1 LREKLNSEDCV
12 DRPDWINGIDVTP
25 LILRIVDSFLAY
37 KFIMSRQRP
46 TKMWLTTADIFQN
59 DSRWV
64 PDGFQMASVLLAHT
78 YMERIA
84 GKFRAVVK
92 FLAKEAGC
100 SHL

>member
-1 LREKLNSEDCV
+1 
-12 DRPDWINGIDVTP
+12 
-25 LILRIVDSFLAY
+25 
-37 KFIMSRQRP
+37 
-46 TKMWLTTADIFQN
+46 MWLTTADIFQKV
-59 DSRWV
+59 SRWF